1 VPDNPSFEKEEG
13 DSIGFYLPPR
23 YTLEAMGRVTHS
35 YADVMAADEVT
46 LRQWFAGRTVVIGNF
61 TEAAAD
67 YDDDAQGRRWYRPYG
82 HAQAIESLTRNY
94 LPQVTTKQTERVVAG
109 GGAMLGLAA
118 GLAIAFTRRK
128 RLWLWGLSA
137 AVVFAGL
144 SLALSMVLY
153 SELMMLFNPLGVF
166 AAMLAALTI
175 GLMSRR
181 WTEQTL
187 A

>member
-1 VPDNPSFEKEEG
+1 
-13 DSIGFYLPPR
+13 
-23 YTLEAMGRVTHS
+23 
-35 YADVMAADEVT
+35 
-46 LRQWFAGRTVVIGNF
+46 
-61 TEAAAD
+61 
-67 YDDDAQGRRWYRPYG
+67 
-82 HAQAIESLTRNY
+82 
-94 LPQVTTKQTERVVAG
+94 
-109 GGAMLGLAA
+109 MLGLAA